1 MLYSNTRD
9 SSYTIYSVVV
19 DVAVSVVVSGV
30 MLGGVV
36 GIVWLSKGN
45 SVFTSVVI
53 GVFVPVPGNV
63 VPLLYIKK

>member
-45 SVFTSVVI
+45 SVSTSVVI
-53 GVFVPVPGNV
+53 GVLGPVPGNV